1 MGCVSGDVCVVL
13 KLEPHD
19 RFLCSGSD
27 LATDIT
33 VSLGFIYHI
42 RVSVRGV
49 VYAVTGHIK
58 APLLEKLTKTFFS
71 LLLVKPV
78 KYTVK

>member
-1 MGCVSGDVCVVL
+1 MGCVPGDVCVVL

-33 VSLGFIYHI
+33 VSLGFIYNI
-42 RVSVRGV
+42 RVSVRDV
-49 VYAVTGHIK
+49 VYTVTG
-58 APLLEKLTKTFFS
+58 L
-71 LLLVKPV
+71 
-78 KYTVK
+78 